1 MIKSP
6 KEKFLASKVRQEWE
20 KITET
25 QAFEQ
30 ACDYAL
36 MEVIYNM
43 PVASDAHKET
53 QAYNMIVGAHL
64 FIRTLKKIH
73 EQEREQTATEIPT
86 KLNYQAGV

>member
-36 MEVIYNM
+36 LQMLGKM
-43 PVASDAHKET
+43 PRNLELSADAHM
-53 QAYNMIVGAHL
+53 QMVGAQN
-64 FIRTLKKIH
+64 FIHTLKTIH
-73 EQEREQTATEIPT
+73 ETTQEPPKPT
-86 KLNYQAGV
+86 SQGLNYNAGV

>member
-36 MEVIYNM
+36 LHMLSTNSAEPY
-43 PVASDAHKET
+43 DRH
-53 QAYNMIVGAHL
+53 QLMIGAQQL
-64 FIRTLKKIH
+64 VRTLKTIH
-73 EQEREQTATEIPT
+73 EITQESPKPT
-86 KLNYQAGV
+86 SQGLNYNAGV

>member
-6 KEKFLASKVRQEWE
+6 RQKFLASKVRGEWE

-36 MEVIYNM
+36 LQLQEYM
-43 PVASDAHKET
+43 PYSSSNPNVPAECHH
-53 QAYNMIVGAHL
+53 QICGAMHL
-64 FIRTLKKIH
+64 IKILKTIH
-73 EQEREQTATEIPT
+73 EQEKEITEEKRPS
-86 KLNYQAGV
+86 LNYQAGV